1 MAKSFLM
8 VMLISIVM
16 FSMARPIYSQKID
29 PYSQGIPKEADI
41 SPTPLEVADSPTTE
55 SEIELA
61 HHLHKDYIL
70 ACPKKPSPKCE
81 DEIFNN
87 MLDEMT
93 PVTDE
98 CCRDVLNT
106 GKDCHL
112 AMVKIIFSTY
122 DYKNIASKAI
132 PKSKQTWNDC
142 IRRVGNTIG
151 APVFFEL

>member
-1 MAKSFLM
+1 MAKSLFM
-8 VMLISIVM
+8 VMLVSIVM
-16 FSMARPIYSQKID
+16 FSMARPIDSQKTD
-29 PYSQGIPKEADI
+29 PYSQGIPEEADI

-70 ACPKKPSPKCE
+70 ACPKKPNPKCE

-87 MLDEMT
+87 MLDETT

-132 PKSKQTWNDC
+132 LKTKQAWNDC
-142 IRRVGNTIG
+142 IRRVGSKIG
-151 APVFFEL
+151 APVSFEL

>member
-1 MAKSFLM
+1 MEMAVFESVVFLKFSSN
-8 VMLISIVM
+8 LICSI
-16 FSMARPIYSQKID
+16 Q
-29 PYSQGIPKEADI
+29 DI

-61 HHLHKDYIL
+61 HHLHKEYIL

-87 MLDEMT
+87 MLDETT

-132 PKSKQTWNDC
+132 PKSKQAWNDC

-151 APVFFEL
+151 APVSFEP